1 MHRIH
6 HQLLNAVMNTMKEIL
21 RRVILFTGLICSGT
35 VWSSM
40 SPNLTGAWYDPA
52 HEGSGFL
59 VEVLADDRAVVYWFT
74 YDETGSQQWFIGV
87 GTTDNNQIVVDDLLV
102 ASGGRFG
109 PEFDP
114 GDVTLRS
121 VGSLTVTFDS
131 CRIGDA
137 NYVVDGQVG
146 QQALTRLTEIR
157 NLDCDAEPTS
167 ADLNQTASWYA
178 PDRAGEGFI
187 VEVLDDSRAFVNWFT
202 FDDVGNPAWF
212 TGVGFVAEQSL
223 VVENLLSTSGGR
235 FGSDHEP
242 AAVVRSP
249 AGRLELY
256 LGCDRGRV
264 VYDMKNQPSGFH
276 NLERLTSI
284 AALSCAEDSY
294 RTPTAIDIEGF
305 WQSDGFGTAVAIT
318 ADAIRVFQTTSS
330 SCLLTVELPTSAAL
344 SLEVLSINQ
353 GNDKLQ
359 TTALDS
365 VSPVIFDRVDAL
377 PDQCTGNGT
386 RFTDAP
392 RHNYDVFAATYD
404 ELYSA
409 FEVREVDWNRQQ
421 QLHGAQVSAATST
434 NALFDVFVAMLTP
447 LMDRHTTVFSDTRG
461 FGSGATPAVEA
472 YFRRAQ
478 GLEVNR
484 IVANYLDSPRL
495 SAAGGTIEYGV
506 LEPSIGYLEL
516 RSFVVTGGGETSSER
531 LAFYRRE
538 LDRVF
543 DYFDSQGIQDLV
555 LDVRRNEGGDT
566 NFSFELAARFLR
578 DRTRTVYV
586 EQRLSDSGLT
596 RPIVTQIAPSDGRGF
611 DGNLV
616 LLTSSITG
624 SAAETF
630 TLAIRA
636 LPHAILIGEKTAGV
650 LSRTERILPNSWVVS
665 LTVGQVRTPG
675 GEYFE
680 GIGIPPDIEVPV
692 FTDSDYANLRDGA
705 LEMAESILTP

>member
-1 MHRIH
+1 
-6 HQLLNAVMNTMKEIL
+6 MKAIL
-21 RRVILFTGLICSGT
+21 MRVILFTGLICSGT
-35 VWSSM
+35 VWSGIN
-40 SPNLTGAWYDPA
+40 PNLTGAWYDTSRD
-52 HEGSGFL
+52 GSGFL

-74 YDETGSQQWFIGV
+74 YDESGSQQWFIGV

-114 GDVTLRS
+114 GAVTLRS
-121 VGSLTVTFDS
+121 VGTVTVKFDS
-131 CRIGDA
+131 CRNGEA

-146 QQALTRLTEIR
+146 QQVLTRLTEIR
-157 NLDCDAEPTS
+157 SLECDAEP
-167 ADLNQTASWYA
+167 AVAVLNQTASWYSA
-178 PDRAGEGFI
+178 DRAGEGFI
-187 VEVLDDSRAFVNWFT
+187 VEVLDDSTAFVNWFT
-202 FDDVGNPAWF
+202 FDDFGNPAWF
-212 TGVGFVAEQSL
+212 TGIGFVAEQSL

-235 FGSDHEP
+235 FGSEHDP
-242 AAVVRSP
+242 DAVVRSP

-256 LGCDRGRV
+256 LGCDQGRV
-264 VYDMKNQPSGFH
+264 NYDMNDQPSGFH

-284 AALSCAEDSY
+284 SGLPCAEDSY
-294 RTPTAIDIEGF
+294 RTPSTMDIAGF

-353 GNDKLQ
+353 DNDKMQ

-365 VSPVIFDRVDAL
+365 VSPVIFDRVNAL
-377 PDQCTGNGT
+377 PDHCGGNGT
-386 RFTDAP
+386 GFTHAP
-392 RHNYDVFAATYD
+392 GHNYDVFAATYD
-404 ELYSA
+404 ELYAA
-409 FEVREVDWNRQQ
+409 FEVREVDWTRQQ
-421 QLHGAQVSAATST
+421 QLHGPQVSAATSA
-434 NALFDVFVAMLTP
+434 NGLFDVFASMLSP
-447 LMDRHTTVFSDTRG
+447 LMDRHTTVFSDDRG
-461 FGSGATPAVEA
+461 FGSGWSPAAEA

-478 GLEVNR
+478 GPEVNR
-484 IVANYLDSPRL
+484 IVANYLDSLRL
-495 SAAGGTIEYGV
+495 RAAGGTIEYGV
-506 LEPSIGYLEL
+506 LEPGIGYLEI
-516 RSFVVTGGGETSSER
+516 RSFVVTAGGETTGER
-531 LAFYRRE
+531 LAYYRRE

-543 DYFDSQGIQDLV
+543 DYFDSQGVQDLV

-566 NFSFELAARFLR
+566 NFGFELAGRFLH
-578 DRTRTVYV
+578 DATRTVYV
-586 EQRLSDSGLT
+586 EQRLSESGLT
-596 RPIVTQIAPSDGRGF
+596 RPVVTQIAPSEGRGF

-616 LLTSSITG
+616 LLTGSITG

-680 GIGIPPDIEVPV
+680 GIGIPPDFEVPV

-705 LEMAESILTP
+705 LEMAQSILQAINH